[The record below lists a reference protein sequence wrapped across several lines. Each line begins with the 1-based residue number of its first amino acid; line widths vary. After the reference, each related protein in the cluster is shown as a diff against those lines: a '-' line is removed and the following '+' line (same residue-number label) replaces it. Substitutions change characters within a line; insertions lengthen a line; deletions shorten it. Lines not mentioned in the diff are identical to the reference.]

1 MINWVEE
8 HEDSVDLDTSLFSVY
23 EKIKKM
29 VPKKIDAS
37 FNDMDRDEYKLEI
50 FLKLHKK
57 TLTVRTINIF
67 FPFTISLDP
76 YIKKLIRDYL
86 NQREMLGLPTSE
98 QQGGLPNSKRSPLEW
113 FLRQRVSGNVSPTR
127 QLRAEQRSVSI
138 SRFILVPEQFREMTL
153 SSLTVE
159 QICHLLSL
167 VDGIQRSNVDK
178 YMETLRL
185 ENVNGKV
192 LKNCDL
198 HDLKLS
204 LKMSFGDWELFKVV
218 IVEMRENEE
227 AMKSFP
233 TQPLERR
240 APTDKP
246 ETNIAQN
253 DSTLEQMVLEKEA
266 MSGLVSSINEEA
278 RDDIEIEAENTNKKQ
293 MDRIYIS
300 TGFESLSRTQ
310 SGHLKS
316 KSIPKLVVTSEDLG
330 SDQETSFSRGRLSSS
345 KESFMLRR
353 QRSKSENPKEF
364 DEMEEID
371 LFKLSNV

>member
-8 HEDSVDLDTSLFSVY
+8 HEESVDLDTSLFSVY

-29 VPKKIDAS
+29 VPKKIDNS

-86 NQREMLGLPTSE
+86 NQREMLGLPTNE

-113 FLRQRVSGNVSPTR
+113 FLRQRVSGNVSP

-153 SSLTVE
+153 SSLAVD

-178 YMETLRL
+178 YLKTLRQ

-278 RDDIEIEAENTNKKQ
+278 RDDIEIEDENTNKKQ

-300 TGFESLSRTQ
+300 AGFESLSRTQ

-345 KESFMLRR
+345 KESFMWRR

>member
-8 HEDSVDLDTSLFSVY
+8 HEESVDLDTSLFSVY

-29 VPKKIDAS
+29 VPKKIDNS

-86 NQREMLGLPTSE
+86 NQREMLGLPTNE

-113 FLRQRVSGNVSPTR
+113 FLRQRVSGNVSP

-153 SSLTVE
+153 SSLAVE

-178 YMETLRL
+178 YLETLRL

-278 RDDIEIEAENTNKKQ
+278 RDDIEIEDENTNKKQ

-300 TGFESLSRTQ
+300 AGFESLSRTQ

>member
-8 HEDSVDLDTSLFSVY
+8 HEESVDLDTSLFSVY

-37 FNDMDRDEYKLEI
+37 FSDMDRDEYKLEI

-86 NQREMLGLPTSE
+86 NQRE

-113 FLRQRVSGNVSPTR
+113 FLRQRVSGNVSP

-138 SRFILVPEQFREMTL
+138 SRFLLVPEQFREMTL
-153 SSLTVE
+153 SSLAVE

-167 VDGIQRSNVDK
+167 VDGVQRSNVDK
-178 YMETLRL
+178 YMKTLRQ